1 MPLERLKAARQK
13 TVGTKQTLKAVEKG
27 QAKLVFIARDADPQV
42 VNPLMKLC
50 EQKAVPIFTVESMQ
64 ILGLACNI
72 KVGSASA
79 GIVNE

>member
-1 MPLERLKAARQK
+1 MPLERLKQARQK

-27 QAKLVFIARDADPQV
+27 QVKLVYIAGDADPHL

-50 EQKAVPIFTVESMQ
+50 EEKAIPVVNVDSMEA
-64 ILGLACNI
+64 LGLACNI

-79 GIVNE
+79 AIVAE